1 MSGLDFI
8 QMLWVEDR
16 ENNPSGG
23 KRVTRLELFGN
34 GHLSYE
40 RGAASRVQDAF
51 WTKQEE
57 ADWQDRTT
65 DYVMLSKEDAQNC
78 FQRLV
83 DAEFFGK
90 AGDEGDVDSG
100 SRELLIYSRI
110 GKRTGATATR
120 DESLLRL
127 YRDMLKHFE

>member
-16 ENNPSGG
+16 ANNRSGG

-34 GHLSYE
+34 GHLSLE

-51 WTKQEE
+51 WTKQGA
-57 ADWQDRTT
+57 ADWQNRTT

-83 DAEFFGK
+83 DAKFFGK
-90 AGDEGDVDSG
+90 ARDEGDVE
-100 SRELLIYSRI
+100 SRALLIYSRI
-110 GKRTGATATR
+110 GRRTGASATR
-120 DESLLRL
+120 DESLIRL